1 MYYILMHK
9 NSQVAFCK
17 DEQVLK
23 VLRKEMLPIG
33 TTFDGKKYNLKK
45 WFNSRMIPTSR
56 NNYSVIEEWIKTTP
70 VKMSQFHLHNYGMSI
85 NDCYWFYKVKT
96 PLHFKLMQNKKM
108 ASKIPSYDKIS
119 LYGHFES
126 NDSPLQVLAE
136 NKITL
141 PDMINLK
148 YPDSTTGGDIT
159 KYWTVRQDQYFI
171 VKQNHPKNPLTA
183 EKIIASQILCD
194 IINNTRMNLNSKKAD
209 IETASYFFEPGKT
222 PIESC
227 CYAKC
232 FTDSIN
238 GLTTWSQIEA
248 QQGKTM
254 SIEEMRDFIN
264 PTSIQL
270 REYFDFIILFD
281 YLTENKRTKDDIGFI
296 ISNDSNRI
304 IKPAPL
310 YSFSKTFDYLEKDYE
325 RVYKK
330 EELGD
335 YVNVFG
341 MTMEEQVN
349 YIANIDWMDNRELF
363 QNIGELKDYFETDA
377 DRRQLTLT
385 NLETICNVLNHKL
398 YHIENKKYEI
408 AEAEGTLEELGFE
421 KRDDDE
427 DDDYEDDSSY

>member
-9 NSQVAFCK
+9 NTQVAFCK

-23 VLRKEMLPIG
+23 VLRNDLLPIG
-33 TTFDGKKYNLKK
+33 TVLEGKKHTLKYWLEK
-45 WFNSRMIPTSR
+45 RQIPTTR
-56 NNYSVIEEWIKTTP
+56 HNRVTIENWLEETP
-70 VKMSQFHLHNYGMSI
+70 VKFSQFYFHNNGVGI

-96 PLHFKLMQNKKM
+96 SLQFNLMGNKKL
-108 ASKIPSYDKIS
+108 APKIPSYKSIS
-119 LYGHFES
+119 LYANKEQ

-136 NKITL
+136 NKITT
-141 PDMINLK
+141 PDMLNLK
-148 YPDSTTGGDIT
+148 YPDNTTGGDTT
-159 KYWTVRQDQYFI
+159 KYWTIRQDQYYL
-171 VKQNHPKNPLTA
+171 VKQNHPQAPLAA

-194 IINNTRMNLNSKKAD
+194 IINNTRVNLNSKKAD
-209 IETASYFFEPGKT
+209 IDTASYFYEPGKT

-232 FTDSIN
+232 FTDELN
-238 GLTTWSQIEA
+238 GLTTWAMIEK
-248 QQGKTM
+248 QNGKTM
-254 SIEEMRDFIN
+254 TIEEMKEFIN

-270 REYFDFIILFD
+270 REYIDFIILFD

-296 ISNDSNRI
+296 IGNDSNRI
-304 IKPAPL
+304 VKPAPL
-310 YSFSKTFDYLEKDYE
+310 YSFSRTFEYMDKDYE

-330 EELGD
+330 EDTGT

-341 MTMEEQVN
+341 MTAEEQID

-363 QNIGELKDYFETDA
+363 QNIGELKEYFETDA
-377 DRRQLTLT
+377 DRRQLTLS

-398 YHIENKKYEI
+398 YHIENRKYEI

-427 DDDYEDDSSY
+427 DEDEDDSSY

>member
-1 MYYILMHK
+1 MHK
-9 NSQVAFCK
+9 NAQVAFCK

-23 VLRKEMLPIG
+23 VLRKDMLPIG
-33 TTFDGKKYNLKK
+33 TTFDGKKYNLKNWLNK
-45 WFNSRMIPTSR
+45 RMIPTTR
-56 NNYSVIEEWIKTTP
+56 DNYSVVENWLKETP
-70 VKMSQFHLHNYGMSI
+70 VKASQFHFHNYGVSV

-96 PLHFKLMQNKKM
+96 PLHFKLMGNKRF
-108 ASKIPSYDKIS
+108 ASKIPAYKTIS
-119 LYGHFES
+119 LYEHFES
-126 NDSPLQVLAE
+126 NDSPLQILAE
-136 NKITL
+136 NKITT
-141 PDMINLK
+141 PEMVNLK
-148 YPDSTTGGDIT
+148 YPDNTTGGNIT
-159 KYWTVRQDQYFI
+159 KYWTIRQNQYYL
-171 VKQNHPKNPLTA
+171 VKQNNPKHPLTA

-209 IETASYFFEPGKT
+209 IETASYFYEPGKT

-232 FTDSIN
+232 FTDVLS
-238 GLTTWSQIEA
+238 GLTTWAHIET

-254 SIEEMRDFIN
+254 SIKDMMEFIN
-264 PTSIQL
+264 PSSIQL
-270 REYFDFIILFD
+270 KEYIDFIILFD

-296 ISNDSNRI
+296 IGNDSNRVV
-304 IKPAPL
+304 KPAPL
-310 YSFSKTFDYLEKDYE
+310 YSFSQTFDYMDKDYE

-330 EELGD
+330 EDAGN

-341 MTMEEQVN
+341 MTTEEQID

-363 QNIGELKDYFETDA
+363 QSIGELKDYFETDA

-385 NLETICNVLNHKL
+385 NLETICNILNHKL

-421 KRDDDE
+421 RRDDDDDDE
-427 DDDYEDDSSY
+427 DESSY